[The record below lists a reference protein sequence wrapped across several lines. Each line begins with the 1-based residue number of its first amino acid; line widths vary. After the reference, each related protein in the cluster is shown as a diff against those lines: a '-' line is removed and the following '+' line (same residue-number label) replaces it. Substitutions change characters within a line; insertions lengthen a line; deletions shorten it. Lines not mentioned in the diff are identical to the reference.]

1 MPKLPSSP
9 PWTHFEHESIDVAS
23 SSWNIGTEPNLSFV
37 PIITRRILE
46 EDGVAGFHAERM
58 ACRSWS
64 KRLAGLTEPEQALHL
79 SRSELVVVGF
89 ALRRRAYHHELDERG
104 PTGKWGG
111 PEGCPRF
118 INGGKYTMV

>member
-1 MPKLPSSP
+1 M
-9 PWTHFEHESIDVAS
+9 
-23 SSWNIGTEPNLSFV
+23 
-37 PIITRRILE
+37 
-46 EDGVAGFHAERM
+46 AGLHAERM

-89 ALRRRAYHHELDERG
+89 ALRRRACCHHELDERG